1 LFDIYA
7 QLELLYPEVQT
18 FKILDYSANPG
29 HQVNAEARDLEKI
42 IMIHALDLLY
52 FWMYQPRSRMA
63 LRQFLVTLAEDER
76 HILVSSQ
83 FTLQRHREVS
93 QLFIDGILGYNFQR
107 PLSFYLSRYEGYL
120 EEVKRLIFDA
130 QSTDSAE
137 TSAPGLRSD
146 TYGPASVKDFCQT
159 PERRVVN

>member
-1 LFDIYA
+1 
-7 QLELLYPEVQT
+7 
-18 FKILDYSANPG
+18 
-29 HQVNAEARDLEKI
+29 
-42 IMIHALDLLY
+42 
-52 FWMYQPRSRMA
+52 MYQPRSRTA
-63 LRQFLVTLAEDER
+63 LRQFLVTLTEDER

-130 QSTDSAE
+130 QSTE
-137 TSAPGLRSD
+137 TVEDFKPGFRSD
-146 TYGPASVKDFCQT
+146 IDGTAPVKDACQT